1 MKNKFLLFLTFI
13 FIVQCGYK
21 VVNHNELNQYYIESF
36 KLEGENR
43 INRILK
49 KNILFYSKNTNKNI
63 FNLKIKTKKNKIV
76 LEKNI
81 KNEIIKYQVSID
93 TSLEFYNLKSGK
105 TSIETFSEVGDL
117 IVASKNIDTRNNEKK
132 LIENLIKEMSENII
146 KKMRSL

>member
-63 FNLKIKTKKNKIV
+63 FNLKIKTKKK
-76 LEKNI
+76 
-81 KNEIIKYQVSID
+81 
-93 TSLEFYNLKSGK
+93 
-105 TSIETFSEVGDL
+105 
-117 IVASKNIDTRNNEKK
+117 
-132 LIENLIKEMSENII
+132 
-146 KKMRSL
+146 